1 MDRTCLISAVRR
13 IASIAAVLMVPVLMV
28 PWTVMAGNINGPEAG
43 LISQASGTF
52 TYEGKSYVA
61 TAGALG
67 QLRAYLSQDGI
78 DLTPEQAAK
87 AASMM
92 YGNIGNGV
100 IEGYLVPVGGGTADG
115 SKDGTDSGTGTDNS
129 KKTDKDKGITREK
142 AGSADVKIRQSE
154 ASFSVMKGG
163 KTVLTGQLP
172 VKDTGF
178 DLGLAVAAAAV
189 ILLMIPAGIVVS
201 FKMKLFA
208 HNSDE
213 T

>member
-1 MDRTCLISAVRR
+1 MDRKNLVSAVRR
-13 IASIAAVLMVPVLMV
+13 IASIAAVLAVPAMMV
-28 PWTVMAGNINGPEAG
+28 PWTAAAGNINGPEAG

-100 IEGYLVPVGGGTADG
+100 AEGYLVPTGGGKDG
-115 SKDGTDSGTGTDNS
+115 DSNDGTDNGTGTDS
-129 KKTDKDKGITREK
+129 KKKNDKDKGITREK
-142 AGSADVKIRQSE
+142 VGSAEVKIRDSE
-154 ASFSVMKGG
+154 SSFSVTNGD
-163 KTVLTGQLP
+163 KTVMTGQLP

-178 DLGLAVAAAAV
+178 DFGSSAAAAAAML
-189 ILLMIPAGIVVS
+189 IMIPAGIVVS
-201 FKMKLFA
+201 VKKKLFA
-208 HNSDE
+208 HSSDE

>member
-1 MDRTCLISAVRR
+1 MDRKNLVSAVCR
-13 IASIAAVLMVPVLMV
+13 IASIAAVLMVPVFMV

-100 IEGYLVPVGGGTADG
+100 IERYLVPVGGGTADG
-115 SKDGTDSGTGTDNS
+115 SKDGTDNS

-142 AGSADVKIRQSE
+142 AGSAEVKIRDSE
-154 ASFSVMKGG
+154 SSFSVTNGD
-163 KTVLTGQLP
+163 KTVMTGQLP

-178 DLGLAVAAAAV
+178 DFGSSAAAAAAML
-189 ILLMIPAGIVVS
+189 IMIPAGIVVS
-201 FKMKLFA
+201 VKKKLFA
-208 HNSDE
+208 HSSDE